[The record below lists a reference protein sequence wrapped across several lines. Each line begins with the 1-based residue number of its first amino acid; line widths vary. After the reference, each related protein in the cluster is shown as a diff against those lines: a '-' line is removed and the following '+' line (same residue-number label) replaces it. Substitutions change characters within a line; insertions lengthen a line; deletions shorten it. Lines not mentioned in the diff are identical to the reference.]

1 MLVGF
6 IAQMP
11 PLYLLQLQTI
21 LMSEISLLRTF
32 VFLLSSDSSLFLL
45 PISSCVYVNSDR
57 SSLHYDGHFSIFTQ
71 PNTTEL
77 QQSL

>member
-32 VFLLSSDSSLFLL
+32 VFLLSSDSSLFLI
-45 PISSCVYVNSDR
+45 PISFCVYVNSDR
-57 SSLHYDGHFSIFTQ
+57 SFLHYDGNFAIFTQ
-71 PNTTEL
+71 PNTTAL